1 MKKNNLITTFIVLA
15 ALFSTNSLAASSV
28 DINFANWELQQPF
41 PAPNGQAQVI
51 SSSQLQSGYSNTYF
65 YNSKNGVQV
74 FMDPATGAVTPGSLH
89 PRSELREMSGN
100 ALAAWTGAGTNAL
113 TFTGEVVKVGGG
125 ATGKTVI
132 AQIHQSTSDAPL
144 YEVIY
149 STALKGFAVM
159 YENTQGQGTYVN
171 LNYPYPL
178 KTPYTIKLSV
188 INYVVQIKINHTVV
202 FTQTIDPAL
211 QSATLY
217 FKCGNYDQT
226 ASQGAVSVVPYTIVK
241 DYAINVIHLL

>member
-15 ALFSTNSLAASSV
+15 ALFATNSLAAGSI
-28 DINFANWELQQPF
+28 DINFGSWQLQQPF

-51 SSSQLQSGYSNTYF
+51 SSSQLQSGYNNAYF
-65 YNSKNGVQV
+65 YSSKNGAQV
-74 FMDPATGAVTPGSLH
+74 FMDPATGATTPGSLH

-100 ALAAWTGAGTNAL
+100 ALAAWTGAGTNVL

-125 ATGKTVI
+125 ATGNTVI

-149 STALKGFAVM
+149 STAKGFEVM
-159 YENTQGQGTYVN
+159 YENAQSQGHFAHMK
-171 LNYPYPL
+171 YPYSL

-188 INYVVQIKINHTVV
+188 TNYVVQVKINHTVV

-226 ASQGAVSVVPYTIVK
+226 AVSGPVSVVPYTIVK